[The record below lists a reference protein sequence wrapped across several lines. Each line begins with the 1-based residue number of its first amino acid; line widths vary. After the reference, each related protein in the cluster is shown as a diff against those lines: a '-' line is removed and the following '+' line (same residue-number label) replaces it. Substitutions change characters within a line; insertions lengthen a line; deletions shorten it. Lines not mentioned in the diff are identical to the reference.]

1 MSESEPESVD
11 NTVPDEQPSVP
22 ENSQLA
28 PSGTGYR
35 AGDFLIIAA
44 ILVAVAGV
52 FWYDISVKEE
62 RAQNEL
68 RATYREHMTNA
79 IRQFFL
85 ITGAIPQSAEQVVSI
100 NSFRTGEITQAVRKL
115 QGDNYSS
122 DEEML
127 TAMEARAF
135 ADATPID
142 DETLVKWKLKEKE
155 IVQAITSVE
164 TELQRLQLAINPEI
178 ELIASLR
185 VISVL
190 SRNGIADQK
199 LDAYLAAAIKVRK
212 LMETEETDAELNQSL
227 IDGVYSSADISNE
240 LQGALKEFHTQTG
253 FILRDMTELARRRS
267 RQAPPAQGDVQPDPE
282 SNQ

>member
-1 MSESEPESVD
+1 MADRKRPRQR
-11 NTVPDEQPSVP
+11 PRGG
-22 ENSQLA
+22 
-28 PSGTGYR
+28 SGKGR
-35 AGDFLIIAA
+35 KKRPKK
-44 ILVAVAGV
+44 
-52 FWYDISVKEE
+52 KE
-62 RAQNEL
+62 
-68 RATYREHMTNA
+68 TP
-79 IRQFFL
+79 
-85 ITGAIPQSAEQVVSI
+85 G
-100 NSFRTGEITQAVRKL
+100 TGEITQAVRKL

-122 DEEML
+122 GEEML

-212 LMETEETDAELNQSL
+212 LMETDAELNQSL